1 MRVGRYDL
9 GATNPELRRATH
21 PAGAY
26 AERAAK
32 AFGITHRLGEG
43 SRSKRSLRVRAR
55 PERALRQLSAMPPYE
70 IVLRRDGHIPLREGL
85 EPSRRPER
93 RALLAAACP
102 LRQRSTAPALAWYKS
117 GEDERVPGRGP
128 RAARRGRRVAA
139 GAGAPVPGGR
149 GGRTAARRRRAR
161 AGPRARAP
169 DRGRGRRRARGGGG
183 AAGRPLRGTIAAGA
197 GADRLRGGVRRR
209 CSLPRLR
216 AAAAGERG
224 ALPGLRDAARVAPS
238 SARTGAPQPSSVAP
252 SPAGRRSA

>member
-32 AFGITHRLGEG
+32 AFGITHRLGGG

-128 RAARRGRRVAA
+128 RAARRGRRPAA
-139 GAGAPVPGGR
+139 MLSAPVAGGR
-149 GGRTAARRRRAR
+149 CRRAR
-161 AGPRARAP
+161 C
-169 DRGRGRRRARGGGG
+169 
-183 AAGRPLRGTIAAGA
+183 AAG
-197 GADRLRGGVRRR
+197 
-209 CSLPRLR
+209 
-216 AAAAGERG
+216 
-224 ALPGLRDAARVAPS
+224 
-238 SARTGAPQPSSVAP
+238 
-252 SPAGRRSA
+252 PAGRCSCSAVVGADGSAAAVERRALAGGPS